1 MKRLSP
7 IAHSGDAIAET
18 SGRRRQLS
26 QGVCRMEDSAMNI
39 RVEFMTRPGDQFNA
53 GNKVHS
59 RIRDLF
65 AQIGTVETAASS

>member
-1 MKRLSP
+1 M
-7 IAHSGDAIAET
+7 I
-18 SGRRRQLS
+18 
-26 QGVCRMEDSAMNI
+26 I

-53 GNKVHS
+53 GNKAHS